1 MARLIFLYPIRWCRA
16 AAISFSPA
24 ARRIVAVAM
33 ALLIAC
39 VMTASPVRAEDR
51 VVRMAVP
58 ETLVETGFLKYLLP
72 RFSLKTQ
79 VRVQLVAP
87 GAVAEAALTA
97 DGGAGRRPVFQGS
110 TDLWHLEVLDE
121 AHPGTSRFVDWLG
134 SDIGARTITAYAP
147 DGVQMFTLPEVQVA
161 EAEEILF
168 EGDAELGE
176 SLSRTMCGRCHAVAD
191 DMHLN
196 DIGSTPSFFVLR
208 TLPDWDYRFQAFY
221 ALNPHPSF
229 TQVADVTPPF
239 PDDRPSPIVP
249 VTMTLDDLEA
259 ILAYVAI
266 LEPAD
271 LGAPLQHQ

>member
-1 MARLIFLYPIRWCRA
+1 M
-16 AAISFSPA
+16 
-24 ARRIVAVAM
+24 AVAFFLA
-33 ALLIAC
+33 ALLVAG
-39 VMTASPVRAEDR
+39 PLRAEDR
-51 VVRMAVP
+51 LVRLAVP
-58 ETLVETGFLKYLLP
+58 EAFVESGFLKHLLP

-87 GAVAEAALTA
+87 GEVAEAALGSN
-97 DGGAGRRPVFQGS
+97 GGAGGKPVFQGAQ
-110 TDLWHLEVLDE
+110 DLWHITVLDDT
-121 AHPGTSRFVDWLG
+121 HPGTARFVDWLT
-134 SDIGARTITAYAP
+134 SEIGTRTITAYAP
-147 DGVQMFTLPEVQVA
+147 GGVQMFTLPEVQVA
-161 EAEEILF
+161 EVEEILF
-168 EGDAELGE
+168 EGDAELGQ

-221 ALNPHPSF
+221 ALNPHPAF

-239 PDDRPSPIVP
+239 PEDRPSPIVP
-249 VTMTLDDLEA
+249 VAMTLDDLEA
-259 ILAYVAI
+259 ILAYVAS